1 MYMVLGSD
9 YPLDLWTLP
18 SRDNGVFVC
27 EGVGKYRECL
37 FLSRVVRT
45 RTLTKVADGS
55 MELALLQNMS
65 GSWQVVYDEAYI
77 INRSRWIR
85 IFNAI

>member
-1 MYMVLGSD
+1 MYMVLRSD

-18 SRDNGVFVC
+18 SRDNGGFVC

-37 FLSRVVRT
+37 FLNRVVRT
-45 RTLTKVADGS
+45 RTLTKVADGR

-65 GSWQVVYDEAYI
+65 GSWQVVYDVAYI
-77 INRSRWIR
+77 INRS
-85 IFNAI
+85 